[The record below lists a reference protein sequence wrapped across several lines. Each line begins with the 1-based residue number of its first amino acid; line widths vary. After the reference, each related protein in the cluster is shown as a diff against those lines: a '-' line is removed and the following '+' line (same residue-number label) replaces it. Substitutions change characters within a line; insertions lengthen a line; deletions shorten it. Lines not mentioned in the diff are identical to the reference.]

1 VPLLK
6 SLCLNLGRNGGEIWV
21 GKKLFPIFWQNLK
34 NIFRYLHFC
43 RKKKVF
49 DFPSSIIPWIIAAI
63 MLHSPSTTFSFPFPV
78 EYSPKLRSRL
88 AAFCWWILTSSSFQR
103 SLLYFVSFHK
113 ALSELHY
120 LFYLCTKISLGL
132 SWHLKY
138 IRGSGAQGNP
148 SQNRLVTSQHGENV
162 SKSYSCI
169 YSRSLPECFVYPFLI
184 GLLWTEC
191 LCSENSYIK
200 S

>member
-1 VPLLK
+1 MLLLK

-21 GKKLFPIFWQNLK
+21 GKKLFLIFLQNFK
-34 NIFRYLHFC
+34 NIFKYLRFC
-43 RKKKVF
+43 RKESF
-49 DFPSSIIPWIIAAI
+49 SSSIIPWIIAAM
-63 MLHSPSTTFSFPFPV
+63 MLHSHSTTFSFPFPV
-78 EYSPKLRSRL
+78 EYSPKLRFRL
-88 AAFCWWILTSSSFQR
+88 AAFHWWILTSSSIQR
-103 SLLYFVSFHK
+103 SLLCSVFFHK

-120 LFYLCTKISLGL
+120 LFYLRTKIWLGL

-138 IRGSGAQGNP
+138 IRGGGAQGNP

-162 SKSYSCI
+162 SKSYSCV
-169 YSRSLPECFVYPFLI
+169 YSRSLPEHFMYPFFI

>member
-1 VPLLK
+1 
-6 SLCLNLGRNGGEIWV
+6 
-21 GKKLFPIFWQNLK
+21 
-34 NIFRYLHFC
+34 
-43 RKKKVF
+43 
-49 DFPSSIIPWIIAAI
+49 
-63 MLHSPSTTFSFPFPV
+63 MTLHSHSTTFSFPFPV
-78 EYSPKLRSRL
+78 EYSPKLHFRL
-88 AAFCWWILTSSSFQR
+88 AAFHWRILTSSSIQR
-103 SLLYFVSFHK
+103 SLLCFVFFHK

-120 LFYLCTKISLGL
+120 LFYLRTKISLGL

-138 IRGSGAQGNP
+138 IRGGGAQGNP

-162 SKSYSCI
+162 SKSYSCV
-169 YSRSLPECFVYPFLI
+169 YSRSLPEHFVYPFFI